1 MERPSS
7 SAASFHF
14 VTAIVTGVC
23 SQLRMLASLSACYS
37 SDVLVAVLIQ
47 KMSFTEVHGDLFTSS
62 DSLVHCVSRDLHM
75 GKGIA
80 TEFKKQ
86 FGGLDDLRQQSMLV
100 LFYLIWM
107 LTAFIQI
114 RLASEMLHTS
124 VFVS

>member
-1 MERPSS
+1 
-7 SAASFHF
+7 
-14 VTAIVTGVC
+14 
-23 SQLRMLASLSACYS
+23 
-37 SDVLVAVLIQ
+37 
-47 KMSFTEVHGDLFTSS
+47 MSFTEVHGDLFTSS

-114 RLASEMLHTS
+114 RLGWHRKCCTHQYLSVSFNMLCCLYYRLH
-124 VFVS
+124 